1 MDMTREEKESI
12 FMDFDDVTIEPSEP
26 MNLSEMK
33 AYVKGFEDARNAFF
47 DSVDKCYRSMK
58 TD

>member
-1 MDMTREEKESI
+1 MTREEKEII
-12 FMDFDDVTIEPSEP
+12 FNDFNGIAIEPNEP
-26 MNLSEMK
+26 MNLTEMK
-33 AYVKGFEDARNAFF
+33 AYVKGFEDARNALF